1 MWDTRHSRRSQ
12 EAVLV
17 FADQI
22 LDEKG
27 RQVATVAP
35 TDTVADALSV
45 LAEHNIGA
53 LVVSADG
60 EAVDG
65 ILSERDIVRR
75 LAADG
80 GDALRL
86 QVSELMQAQVAT
98 IDGRTHTERIMGV
111 MTEGRF
117 RHLPVVEGGRL
128 CGIISIGD
136 VVKVRISELATE
148 KDQLVGY
155 IREGR

>member
-1 MWDTRHSRRSQ
+1 M
-12 EAVLV
+12 

-35 TDTVADALSV
+35 TDTVSDALSV

-60 EAVDG
+60 DAVDG

-80 GDALRL
+80 ADALHL

-136 VVKVRISELATE
+136 VVKVRISELANE

>member
-1 MWDTRHSRRSQ
+1 M
-12 EAVLV
+12 

-60 EAVDG
+60 ETVDG

-75 LAADG
+75 LAAEG
-80 GDALRL
+80 ADALRL

>member
-1 MWDTRHSRRSQ
+1 M
-12 EAVLV
+12 

-80 GDALRL
+80 AEALRL
-86 QVSELMQAQVAT
+86 QVSDLMQAEVAT

>member
-1 MWDTRHSRRSQ
+1 M
-12 EAVLV
+12 

-53 LVVSADG
+53 VVVSADG

-80 GDALRL
+80 ADALHL

>member
-1 MWDTRHSRRSQ
+1 
-12 EAVLV
+12 VLV

-22 LDEKG
+22 LDGKG

-80 GDALRL
+80 GDALQL